1 MSQKEQELIDIICN
15 DKDPAYA
22 LAIAIEIIF
31 DVAAQPEASQL
42 PHPSYSLA
50 AL

>member
-31 DVAAQPEASQL
+31 DVAAQLESSQL
-42 PHPSYSLA
+42 PRPSYSRGTL
-50 AL
+50 